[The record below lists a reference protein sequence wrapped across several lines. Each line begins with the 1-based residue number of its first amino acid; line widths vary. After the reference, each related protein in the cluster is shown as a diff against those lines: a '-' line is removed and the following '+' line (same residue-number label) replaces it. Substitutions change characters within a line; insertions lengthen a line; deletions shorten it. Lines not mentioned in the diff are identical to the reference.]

1 MGFYFYIMIVIIVL
15 LFSFYIFCSF
25 YLIREGLM
33 RITSKNKANSKKK
46 ELFLY
51 SDMAYQKIKRNK
63 IDNVD
68 YLNKTR
74 FDKVE
79 INSYGYKLVAD
90 LFLGNSDVWVIMLH
104 GYLGK
109 KEEMLHMSSYYH
121 KRGYNV
127 LLPDLRSHGES
138 AGTYIGMGYID
149 RYDILNWIKFI
160 TDKNKNAKIILHG
173 HSMGA
178 AAALFTAGEKPE
190 NLKCVISDSAYTSVY
205 DIFKAQLKL
214 LYQLPGFPLLDIA
227 SFIFKHFYGGY
238 NFRKANVVN
247 YTRNIEVPVLFIH
260 GTRDI
265 LLSYKMCD
273 TLYST
278 CRTSKDKRFFE
289 AGHAQSELEDEEK
302 YFDVIFQ
309 FIDKVIK

>member
-1 MGFYFYIMIVIIVL
+1 MRFYFYIIIGIVIL
-15 LFSFYIFCSF
+15 LFSFYILCSF
-25 YLIREGLM
+25 YLIKEGLM
-33 RITSKNKANSKKK
+33 RITSKKKNNSKKK
-46 ELFLY
+46 ELFPFSESANKKLK
-51 SDMAYQKIKRNK
+51 QNK

-68 YLNKTR
+68 YLDKNR

-138 AGTYIGMGYID
+138 EGTYIGMGYTD
-149 RYDILNWIKFI
+149 RLDILNWIKYI

-178 AAALFTAGEKPE
+178 ATALFTAGERPS
-190 NLKCVISDSAYTSVY
+190 NLVCVISDSAYTSVY
-205 DIFKAQLKL
+205 DIFESQLKL
-214 LYQLPGFPLLDIA
+214 LYQLPGFPLLDI
-227 SFIFKHFYGGY
+227 SGFIFKNFYGGY
-238 NFRKANVVN
+238 SFRKANVVSF
-247 YTRNIEVPVLFIH
+247 TKNIDVPVIFIH
-260 GTRDI
+260 GTRDT

-273 TLYST
+273 ILYDT
-278 CRTSKDKRFFE
+278 CKTRKDKRFFE
-289 AGHAQSELEDEEK
+289 AGHAQSELEDEER
-302 YFDVIFQ
+302 YFETVFE
-309 FIDKVIK
+309 FIDKVMK